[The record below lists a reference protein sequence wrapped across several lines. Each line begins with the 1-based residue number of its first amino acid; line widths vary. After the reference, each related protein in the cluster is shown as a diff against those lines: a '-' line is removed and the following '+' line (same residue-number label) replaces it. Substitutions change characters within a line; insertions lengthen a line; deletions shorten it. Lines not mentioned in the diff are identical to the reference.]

1 MRLNIIF
8 LLFIFLKTSSLAAQ
22 DIKADARWLLNKKE
36 VEIGQP
42 IQLAVWI
49 KHDPTLEILFPD
61 SAHRQVFSPFDWID
75 KAYFPTRT
83 ENGLST
89 DSIVYTLSTFELDS
103 VQSLELP
110 IFILKGKDT
119 TIVRTPKMDLVIK
132 QLTKDLTISDS
143 TKTIANTEYWAVK
156 QNINYLYLGIG
167 SLVLVLLGI
176 IFYIAFGERIRR
188 SYRLRRLRLQFL
200 RFVSDY
206 EKLSKNTNDTKI
218 SEHALHV
225 WKSYLENLQKIPF
238 TSYTSK
244 EIAALINNEELNQS
258 LKSIDL
264 AIYGSIIDDNTR
276 TAWQQ
281 LKAFAVEAYEN
292 KIQEVRGE

>member
-1 MRLNIIF
+1 MRLSIIF
-8 LLFIFLKTSSLAAQ
+8 LLFIFLKTSHLAAQ
-22 DIKADARWLLNKKE
+22 DLKVEARWILDKKE

-42 IQLAVWI
+42 VQLAVWI
-49 KHDPTLEILFPD
+49 KHDPNLEILFPD
-61 SAHRQVFSPFDWID
+61 SAHRQVFNPFDWLD

-83 ENGLST
+83 QNGIST
-89 DSIVYTLSTFELDS
+89 DSIVYTLATFELDS
-103 VQSLELP
+103 LQSLEIP

-132 QLTKDLTISDS
+132 QLTQNLTISDS
-143 TKTIANTEYWAVK
+143 TKTISNTEYWAVD

-188 SYRLRRLRLQFL
+188 TYRLRRLRLQFL
-200 RFVSDY
+200 RFINDY
-206 EKLSKNTNDTKI
+206 EKLSQNTNETKVF
-218 SEHALHV
+218 EHALHV
-225 WKSYLENLQKIPF
+225 WKNYLENLQKIPF

-244 EIAALINNEELNQS
+244 EIALLINNEELNQS

-264 AIYGSIIDDNTR
+264 AIYGNIMDDHTR